1 MELSK
6 AVITALQGVSV
17 ERLARHIRALE
28 GIRHPAAAPR
38 ALERAG
44 EHIRS
49 WLERLG
55 YPVRVHE
62 FEDAGRAFPNII
74 ADKPG
79 TRFPA
84 ERVILLAHFDT
95 VSVTP
100 GADDN
105 ASGIAGLLELAEVLR
120 EATFERT
127 LQFIAVN
134 LEERRVEGDST
145 SPITRGSAA
154 LVEHA
159 RLQGWDIHG
168 VLDLECIAYAGE
180 GLPQTF
186 PPGLPPGLPQQGN
199 FIAVVGNQASAGM
212 VGAFQEA
219 VRQFGVP
226 LPLVPLVVPGNGEVL
241 PDSRRSDN
249 APFWDAGYPAVMVTD
264 TANLRNPHYHQPT
277 DTLDTLNLDF
287 AARVCQAAGG
297 AAALLAEA

>member
-6 AVITALQGVSV
+6 AVVTALQAVSV

-28 GIRHPAAAPR
+28 GIRHPVIAPQ

-44 EHIRS
+44 EYIRGV
-49 WLERLG
+49 LEGLG

-62 FEDAGRAFPNII
+62 FEDSGRCFPNFI

-79 TRFPA
+79 TRAPS

-95 VSVTP
+95 VSITP

-105 ASGIAGLLELAEVLR
+105 ASGIAGLLDLAEALR
-120 EATFERT
+120 GVTFERT

-134 LEERRVEGDST
+134 LEERQVEGNFGT
-145 SPITRGSAA
+145 PITRGSKA

-159 RLQGWDIHG
+159 HQQGWDIRG
-168 VLDLECIAYAGE
+168 VLDLECIGYAGD
-180 GLPQTF
+180 GFTQSY

-199 FIAVVGNQASAGM
+199 FIAAVGNQVSAGV
-212 VGAFQEA
+212 VGVFQEA
-219 VRQFGVP
+219 VRLLGLA
-226 LPLVPLVVPGNGEVL
+226 LPLVPIVVPGNGEAL

-249 APFWDAGYPAVMVTD
+249 APFWDAGYPAIMVTD
-264 TANLRNPHYHQPT
+264 TANLRSPHYHQPT

-287 AARVCQAAGG
+287 TAKVCQATGA
-297 AAALLAEA
+297 AAALLAG